1 MIADNAS
8 TDATAETIVP
18 PTPIACRSATLRHA
32 SNIGGYGNW
41 QFVLAQAAGRYVVY
55 VADDDSIL
63 GDQVASAVA
72 KMEAD
77 PELGVVYAPWL
88 LFDLVAQQS
97 QGQFFNVPHDLRIER
112 NEHVQLLD
120 HVLRHH
126 IFPEIQIIRRDVLQ
140 ATMPRVNEHAFFAFV
155 HAADYL
161 TQGAILI
168 QRQPFYVSITR
179 YFEDDQREQLGN
191 SEVEHAWDRYRGGL
205 EYMIARTGVAI
216 GAEERFGLHARIQQM
231 IASRMAV
238 AIRLRHL
245 QQARPD
251 RHLSP
256 GDAAARPR
264 LRVAAAGAAG
274 DAGLRG
280 DAGVRDARRRA
291 APRRSPDDLH
301 RHERPRRA
309 RLLHARGARAG
320 RVPAR
325 HGALRRTCRTPSSSS
340 ATTRSKAQ
348 ELDSV
353 AAAPRNVRIVRERD
367 VAARFGLCR
376 AGAALSRRDSRGPL
390 GRQVRRR
397 LAGDGAL
404 PHALVQRL
412 DVARERG
419 AVEER
424 ARRALGAQML
434 AQRRR
439 GAADRRP
446 ARAPAPIGGDVAA
459 DQLVEADR
467 VQQAGGDALGEGR
480 ALAR

>member
-1 MIADNAS
+1 MTSVSAPQVSFCIPTYNRCRYLASLLESLVAQLAGFPFTYELVIADNAS
-8 TDATAETIVP
+8 TDATAETIAAYADRL
-18 PTPIACRSATLRHA
+18 PIRALRHTT
-32 SNIGGYGNW
+32 NIGGYGNW

-63 GDQVASAVA
+63 GDQVATAIA

-97 QGQFFNVPHDLRIER
+97 QGQFFTVPHDLRIER
-112 NEHVQLLD
+112 NQHVQLLD

-179 YFEDDQREQLGN
+179 YFADDQREQLGN

-245 QQARPD
+245 HKRDPIDTYHLAMRLRGLGYESLLPVPLTTLACEAMLAFVMRDGELHRGVRQMICIGTSDRGERDYFTREARVPVEFLPD
-251 RHLSP
+251 MERCAHLS
-256 GDAAARPR
+256 DALLFIRD
-264 LRVAAAGAAG
+264 
-274 DAGLRG
+274 DA
-280 DAGVRDARRRA
+280 V
-291 APRRSPDDLH
+291 
-301 RHERPRRA
+301 
-309 RLLHARGARAG
+309 
-320 RVPAR
+320 
-325 HGALRRTCRTPSSSS
+325 
-340 ATTRSKAQ
+340 KAQ

-367 VAARFGLCR
+367 VAARFGL
-376 AGAALSRRDSRGPL
+376 
-390 GRQVRRR
+390 
-397 LAGDGAL
+397 
-404 PHALVQRL
+404 
-412 DVARERG
+412 
-419 AVEER
+419 
-424 ARRALGAQML
+424 
-434 AQRRR
+434 
-439 GAADRRP
+439 
-446 ARAPAPIGGDVAA
+446 
-459 DQLVEADR
+459 
-467 VQQAGGDALGEGR
+467 
-480 ALAR
+480 